1 MAIYS
6 QVSPLPIIFQVG
18 AGKIG
23 ELSEIL
29 ENKHL
34 RFRSVL
40 LVSGG
45 TYSCEVAKK
54 IVLSQVARHEMVAAN
69 SIEEVERISR
79 LLDSQRFDLII
90 GIGGGTVLDIVKRV
104 ALLRRIN
111 HLSVPTVISS
121 DGLISPISVL
131 RDRTGATESLPGSM
145 PMGVVV
151 DLNIIAASPRKYIQA
166 AAGDLLSNMS
176 ATNDWLIANERSG
189 EPVNDIAF
197 QLSRMA
203 AHSVINFKHV
213 DLDSMA
219 FLKMIIQGQ
228 VNSGISMALAGTS
241 RPCSGSEHL
250 ISHAIDAMGLSSGTL
265 HGYQVGALSLFC
277 LYLQRKL
284 KQVHV
289 EYAKTLGLPLD
300 FLNFTG
306 LDWAVWKN
314 LFLKAR
320 SMRPGRVTVLDY
332 FSEEDLYD
340 EYRRYRDFAAKFD
353 SSVAVV
359 STES

>member
-1 MAIYS
+1 
-6 QVSPLPIIFQVG
+6 
-18 AGKIG
+18 
-23 ELSEIL
+23 
-29 ENKHL
+29 
-34 RFRSVL
+34 
-40 LVSGG
+40 
-45 TYSCEVAKK
+45 
-54 IVLSQVARHEMVAAN
+54 
-69 SIEEVERISR
+69 
-79 LLDSQRFDLII
+79 
-90 GIGGGTVLDIVKRV
+90 
-104 ALLRRIN
+104 
-111 HLSVPTVISS
+111 
-121 DGLISPISVL
+121 
-131 RDRTGATESLPGSM
+131 
-145 PMGVVV
+145 MGVVV